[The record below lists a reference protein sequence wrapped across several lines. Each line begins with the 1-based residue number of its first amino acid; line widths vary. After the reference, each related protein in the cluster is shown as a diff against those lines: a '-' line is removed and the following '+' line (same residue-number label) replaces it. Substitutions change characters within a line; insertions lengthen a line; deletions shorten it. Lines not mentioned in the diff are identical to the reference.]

1 MNTTITQPA
10 PYFVSPAM
18 TFLATTPAEI
28 MVKRSANP
36 DGVAKTAI
44 NQSVPTDAC
53 TERANGQVFVS
64 AATATKEPSATNARP
79 IQDAKMASALSH
91 GSAAVR
97 RTGVEYSATKVS
109 NKSL

>member
-10 PYFVSPAM
+10 PYFVSPAT
-18 TFLATTPAEI
+18 TFSATTPAEI
-28 MVKRSANP
+28 MVKRSASP
-36 DGVAKTAI
+36 DGAVITAT

-53 TERANGQVFVS
+53 TERAKGQVFVN

-79 IQDAKMASALSH
+79 IQDAKMASASSL
-91 GSAAVR
+91 GSAAAR